1 MTARFTTRMDRTGR
15 EWRVTLSRGASVVAE
30 MSLED
35 WLELE
40 VNRFAIEDAGRFA
53 AWDHPW
59 AFPCSSETPAR
70 NARPR
75 L

>member
-1 MTARFTTRMDRTGR
+1 MTARFSTRIHWNGR
-15 EWRVTLSRGASVVAE
+15 NWIVTLSRGDTVVAE
-30 MSLED
+30 MTLDD

-53 AWDHPW
+53 AWHHPW